1 MTPYITEGIRSIFVE
16 SHRLCIENGEPSK
29 YLMTF
34 QNLLSRIPKWNN
46 IIIEEERSRIIERSG
61 CTYLE
66 DLISCVHI
74 IQLKVL
80 TCIRTGN
87 RQKQIDISIPKLD
100 TFLHKIYIH
109 VARKIY
115 KNVYLFELNVPSLQI
130 QRNNRELETII
141 QECVLITIRD
151 SIPTEEIIRAYLDES
166 IEQEEEVTIENI
178 PDEDEKPDKS
188 AETAPTKRINPPK
201 SPPMLKSLLKTTE
214 KKFRL
219 YPPLKYRQRS
229 CGFKNPV

>member
-1 MTPYITEGIRSIFVE
+1 VHTNRKQAETNRYFYTETGYVPPQDIYPRS
-16 SHRLCIENGEPSK
+16 
-29 YLMTF
+29 
-34 QNLLSRIPKWNN
+34 
-46 IIIEEERSRIIERSG
+46 
-61 CTYLE
+61 
-66 DLISCVHI
+66 
-74 IQLKVL
+74 
-80 TCIRTGN
+80 
-87 RQKQIDISIPKLD
+87 
-100 TFLHKIYIH
+100 
-109 VARKIY
+109 AKIY

-219 YPPLKYRQRS
+219 YPLKYRQRS